1 MQKVERFFRT
11 NAYISLICLGLAGC
25 STEAA
30 NEQLQPGILPPVV
43 NPITQ
48 TNQTLR
54 DLPPPSSQVV
64 VAVYDYADQ
73 TGQFKPTEATQTL
86 SKAVTQGATSI
97 LIKALQDVGD
107 GSWFKV
113 VEREKIGN
121 LLKERQIITQMRMA
135 YLGEKQ
141 INPKALPPL
150 LFAGIIFEGGIIGFD
165 SNTQTG
171 GVGARLLGIGGD
183 VKYRLDTIT
192 IYLRAVSTK
201 SGQVLASVTT
211 HKTIASIGLQG
222 GVFKYIALEKIL
234 EAEAGITK
242 NEPDQLAVQQAI
254 EKAVYSMVVEGAE
267 KGIWSFADK
276 GAQKLLIERHR
287 QGAEPPDRR
296 ALSDI
301 PAQAADDIVVASI
314 ASAHHGAP
322 GDNRPKPVK
331 NARSSKIAHNPGGAA
346 AGRRAAEVA
355 ELPARSAR
363 DDASEKPAPPPGIAP
378 KRTTPPAKNE
388 KTTLRAG
395 WKASLLEA
403 RVSITGDAVHPLP
416 LRRPTGASMADPLD
430 IRGQAAASRKLFAGL
445 RQEPA
450 S

>member
-1 MQKVERFFRT
+1 MQKVERLFKT
-11 NAYISLICLGLAGC
+11 GAYISLICLGLAGC

-30 NEQLQPGILPPVV
+30 IDQLEPGILPPVV
-43 NPITQ
+43 NPITE

-54 DLPPPSSQVV
+54 DLPPPSNQVV

-73 TGQFKPTEATQTL
+73 TGQFKPTEAAQTL

-97 LIKALQDVGD
+97 LIKALQDVGE
-107 GSWFKV
+107 GSWFTV

-135 YLGEKQ
+135 YLGEKK

-242 NEPDQLAVQQAI
+242 NEPEQLAVQQAI

-267 KGIWSFADK
+267 KDIWSFADK
-276 GAQKLLIERHR
+276 REQDVLIERHR

-296 ALSDI
+296 ALADI
-301 PAQAADDIVVASI
+301 PAGGAEDIVVGSI
-314 ASAHHGAP
+314 TPARQETPAENP
-322 GDNRPKPVK
+322 PKPAK
-331 NARSSKIAHNPGGAA
+331 NVLSSEIADSPSPAA
-346 AGRRAAEVA
+346 AGQWEVEVA
-355 ELPARSAR
+355 ELPPVPAVREK
-363 DDASEKPAPPPGIAP
+363 ASRKPAPPLPIAP
-378 KRTTPPAKNE
+378 KRIPSP
-388 KTTLRAG
+388 
-395 WKASLLEA
+395 
-403 RVSITGDAVHPLP
+403 
-416 LRRPTGASMADPLD
+416 M
-430 IRGQAAASRKLFAGL
+430 
-445 RQEPA
+445 
-450 S
+450 